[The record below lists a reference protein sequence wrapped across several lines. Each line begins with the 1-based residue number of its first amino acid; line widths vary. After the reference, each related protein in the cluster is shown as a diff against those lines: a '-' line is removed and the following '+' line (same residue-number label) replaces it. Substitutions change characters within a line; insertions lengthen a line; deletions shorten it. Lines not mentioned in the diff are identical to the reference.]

1 MKATTKLFCIL
12 LLILPVF
19 LYAGDSLSVKLV
31 QKIDRLDFKNTDI
44 RDVVRSIATKY
55 NLNIFVDNNLNMKIT
70 LHLVDVNV
78 KDVLDFIVQ
87 DNGLK
92 MEQTGSI
99 FKISKPLPP
108 KAPPKQIKV
117 TLKNNRITADF
128 ENDDIKKVVRAIL
141 AISDKNILLEQGT
154 TGTLNGILN
163 NIGFEQGFRQIL
175 SNNGFRL
182 EKRKDI
188 YIIKRDFLVDG
199 QQGKNSRRSSFF
211 LNLQDSLIT
220 LEVRDTP
227 ISQIIQEA
235 ASRLEENIF
244 IYGKIEGTVS
254 ARADKLSFLRLLDLV
269 FQGSEYTYKESDGII
284 LIGNKNV
291 KGITSAEL
299 VRLSYLKADKI
310 TELLP
315 QSVLSKA
322 EIKPIIE
329 QNGIMVIGP
338 KSVINNI
345 RAYIKTIDR
354 PSPQILIETLVIDIN
369 NTKARE
375 LSIEAQRGGNLKTDT
390 SGVRVADLLLPGL
403 DAILNASYLNKQLN
417 GLGKI
422 FGVSNIGKLPA
433 DFDVK
438 IKALET
444 NGIAEVRSRPQI
456 ATLNGYPAD
465 ISVGQTEYFKLT
477 TKTPIRDPNQLYVS
491 EYERFETIEANISLE
506 IIPWVSSTGEITV
519 EIHPKFQIPGERISA
534 DLPPTIQTR
543 ELNSTVRLK
552 DGETIILGGLIQT
565 TNSENETGIPIL
577 SSIPLIGNLFKSQN
591 YIKSKNELIIY
602 VTPHLYYGD
611 D

>member
-1 MKATTKLFCIL
+1 MLT
-12 LLILPVF
+12 ILPIS
-19 LYAGDSLSVKLV
+19 LSAGDSLQVKLDK
-31 QKIDRLDFKNTDI
+31 QIDRLDFKNTDI

-55 NLNIFVDNNLNMKIT
+55 DLNIFVGNNLNMKIT

-78 KDVLDFIVQ
+78 KDVLNFIVH

-92 MEQTGSI
+92 MEQTGNI
-99 FKISKPLPP
+99 FKISQPQIPEPPP
-108 KAPPKQIKV
+108 KKIEVA
-117 TLKNNRITADF
+117 LKNDKITADF
-128 ENDDIKKVVRAIL
+128 ENDDIKKVVRAII
-141 AISDKNILLEQGT
+141 AISNKNILLEQGT
-154 TGTLNGILN
+154 TGTVNGILN
-163 NIGFEQGFRQIL
+163 DINFEQGFREL
-175 SNNGFRL
+175 LTNNGFRL

-188 YIIKRDFLVDG
+188 YIIKRDFVAEG
-199 QQGKNSRRSSFF
+199 PQGKGKRTRSSFF
-211 LNLQDSLIT
+211 LNLQDSLIS

-227 ISQIIQEA
+227 ISQIVQEA

-244 IYGKIEGTVS
+244 IYGKIDGTVS
-254 ARADKLSFLRLLDLV
+254 ARADKLTFLKLLDLV
-269 FQGSEYTYKESDGII
+269 FQGSEYTYKEQDGII

-299 VRLSYLKADKI
+299 VRLSFLKADKI
-310 TELLP
+310 IELLP
-315 QSVLSKA
+315 QSVQSKA
-322 EIKPIIE
+322 EIKPIVE

-375 LSIEAQRGGNLKTDT
+375 LSIEAQKGGGVSTDT
-390 SGVRVADLLLPGL
+390 SGVGVTDLLLPGL
-403 DAILNASYLNKQLN
+403 DAVLNANFLNKQIS

-422 FGVSNIGKLPA
+422 FGISNIGKLPD

-438 IKALET
+438 VKALET
-444 NGIAEVRSRPQI
+444 NGVAEVRSRPQI

-477 TKTPIRDPNQLYVS
+477 TRTPIRDPNQLYVS

-506 IIPWVSSTGEITV
+506 IIPWVSSSGEITV

-543 ELNSTVRLK
+543 ALNSTVRLK

-565 TNSENETGIPIL
+565 VNSENETGIPIL

-591 YIKSKNELIIY
+591 YVKSKNELIIY